1 MPGQES
7 RLSTPKDSVEVRMEQ
22 LLFPW
27 QSSSTVLSTSL
38 MLQEKPYNEDLINLG
53 PVSGC

>member
-38 MLQEKPYNEDLINLG
+38 MLQEKPYNEDLISLG